1 VSGAPLLDVIGCN
14 GSGSHVAF
22 HKIPDGLSAPSS
34 RWGRFF
40 MVFAFCKR
48 VCPIENGAA
57 NVWERGSASAG
68 PMQSISIMSSDD
80 SLTLAKPQS
89 RHFR

>member
-40 MVFAFCKR
+40 MIFDHL
-48 VCPIENGAA
+48 
-57 NVWERGSASAG
+57 AG
-68 PMQSISIMSSDD
+68 TVEQGV
-80 SLTLAKPQS
+80 
-89 RHFR
+89 